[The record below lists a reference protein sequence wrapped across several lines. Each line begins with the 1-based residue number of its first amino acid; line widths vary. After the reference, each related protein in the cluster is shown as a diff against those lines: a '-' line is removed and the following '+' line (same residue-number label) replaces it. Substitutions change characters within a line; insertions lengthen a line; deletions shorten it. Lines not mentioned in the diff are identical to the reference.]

1 MSKENKPLLSE
12 WMETLE
18 QITERATRE
27 AKTITDGLP
36 EPSGSISRLWNTGFE
51 TGYIA
56 GVIAEAARNEQ
67 ARTKDRELIQTLVGE
82 LIQSRASILG
92 WIPDELTPM
101 AHQMKIALKR
111 INSALTLAGEQGHKP
126 TEK

>member
-1 MSKENKPLLSE
+1 MSKNKPLLSD
-12 WMETLE
+12 E
-18 QITERATRE
+18 QIDTVCEVHPYHAQLYAKRTAIAICAIYE
-27 AKTITDGLP
+27 ANI
-36 EPSGSISRLWNTGFE
+36 
-51 TGYIA
+51 
-56 GVIAEAARNEQ
+56 
-67 ARTKDRELIQTLVGE
+67 TKDRELIQTLVGE

>member
-1 MSKENKPLLSE
+1 MSEENKPLLSDDE
-12 WMETLE
+12 VSRLGTLHVDLYHGE
-18 QITERATRE
+18 AMRAQV
-27 AKTITDGLP
+27 D
-36 EPSGSISRLWNTGFE
+36 ISRDQIIPRGWSYMDGINKAR
-51 TGYIA
+51 YIY
-56 GVIAEAARNEQ
+56 EEQ
-67 ARTKDRELIQTLVGE
+67 LTKDRELIQTLVGE

-111 INSALTLAGEQGHKP
+111 INSALTLAGEHGYQP

>member
-1 MSKENKPLLSE
+1 MSKNKPLLSDE
-12 WMETLE
+12 HLIATDDRVR
-18 QITERATRE
+18 RATLSNL
-27 AKTITDGLP
+27 DGLKMV
-36 EPSGSISRLWNTGFE
+36 RDH
-51 TGYIA
+51 Y
-56 GVIAEAARNEQ
+56 EANI
-67 ARTKDRELIQTLVGE
+67 TKDRELIQTLVGE

-111 INSALTLAGEQGHKP
+111 INSALALAGEQGYKP